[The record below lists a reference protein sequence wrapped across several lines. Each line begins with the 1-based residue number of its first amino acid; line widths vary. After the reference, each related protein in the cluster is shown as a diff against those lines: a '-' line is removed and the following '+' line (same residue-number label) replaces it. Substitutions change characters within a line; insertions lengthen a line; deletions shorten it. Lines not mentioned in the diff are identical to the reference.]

1 MQQLPRTGART
12 HAGSGEEQ
20 SPSPE
25 SRKYLIFLVGRYSFA
40 LEISAIKR
48 VHDAQGI
55 PPRSQGSRVL
65 DLHHLTGAKAERAP
79 GYWIEMEIGGS
90 RFLSP
95 VEEVEEIRELS
106 LSVPMEYP
114 PALRRE
120 ATRPF
125 RRVFFDGLR
134 MIVEL
139 DPQALAE
146 AETGSFQP
154 DPKPEEVEPEVAEPR
169 SDRVALIE
177 IGHELWRLDLACLV
191 QVLTTE
197 EIHSLPSAGSP
208 IEGVVY
214 YADRAVPVLSPARF
228 NELMAGGT
236 GTAENDYPSIAL
248 VECRLGSLGIGC
260 RWVAQ
265 VVGRAEAEAPPGRG
279 KAEISPERLI
289 HRLRGFKG

>member
-1 MQQLPRTGART
+1 MQQLPRTGARSNP
-12 HAGSGEEQ
+12 GSGEEP
-20 SPSPE
+20 SPSPDG
-25 SRKYLIFLVGRYSFA
+25 RKYLIFLVGRYSLA
-40 LEISAIKR
+40 LEISSIKR

-65 DLHHLTGAKAERAP
+65 DLHHLTGSKAERAP

-90 RFLSP
+90 RFLAP

-120 ATRPF
+120 ETRPF
-125 RRVFFDGLR
+125 RGVFFDGLR

-146 AETGSFQP
+146 AETGYFP
-154 DPKPEEVEPEVAEPR
+154 DLPPEEEEPETETAK

-177 IGHELWRLDLACLV
+177 IGEDLWRLDLSSLV
-191 QVLTTE
+191 QVLNAE
-197 EIHSLPSAGSP
+197 EIHPLPSAGSP

-214 YADRAVPVLSPARF
+214 YHDRAIPVIGPARF
-228 NELMAGGT
+228 TELMADELSM
-236 GTAENDYPSIAL
+236 ADNEFPAIAL
-248 VECRLGSLGIGC
+248 IECPLGYLGIGC

-289 HRLRGFKG
+289 RRLQSIKG